1 MTRRPKSAVAANLLR
16 RFGANLAAAR
26 IRAGLTQQELA
37 DLAGVTQPYISAVES
52 GRQNLTLQS
61 MTDLS
66 AVVREDVIDM
76 MTGTRKTPGATT
88 RGKR

>member
-37 DLAGVTQPYISAVES
+37 DIAGVDQSYISAVER
-52 GRQNLTLQS
+52 GAQNITVQS
-61 MTDLS
+61 MANLS
-66 AVVREDVIDM
+66 HAVREDVIEM
-76 MTGTRKTPGATT
+76 MTVTRKTRGATT
-88 RGKR
+88 KGGR

>member
-26 IRAGLTQQELA
+26 LRAGLTQQELA
-37 DLAGVTQPYISAVES
+37 DLAGVPQPYISDIER
-52 GRQNLTLQS
+52 GKQNITVQT

-66 AVVREDVIDM
+66 TAVREDVIVLM
-76 MTGTRKTPGATT
+76 AGTGKTRGATT
-88 RGKR
+88 KGKH